1 MVEKIKALWIKYEEI
16 IAYLIVGGLTTV
28 VSWAAK
34 FLANFLLFDNT
45 MYPTPF
51 QNVVLSVINWT
62 AGVIFAYF
70 TNRKFVFKS
79 NAPMLSEAPKFVLSR
94 VSTLILDMV
103 VMQVLTAIG
112 VNLLVATLI
121 SAVLVIIGNYVFSKL
136 FVFNKKKDGG
146 SRRGK
151 INILTCKSI
160 IKAVRNW
167 QKIENLS
174 VFGLLFVCN
183 LYLELC
189 QISLQQFQR
198 CGNCILVGTL
208 VAVGSVDTGADESVS
223 GINTGA

>member
-1 MVEKIKALWIKYEEI
+1 MRNNMVEKIKALWIKYEEI

-103 VMQVLTAIG
+103 VMQVLTG

-136 FVFNKKKDGG
+136 FVFNKKKDTEAEEA
-146 SRRGK
+146 K
-151 INILTCKSI
+151 
-160 IKAVRNW
+160 
-167 QKIENLS
+167 
-174 VFGLLFVCN
+174 
-183 LYLELC
+183 
-189 QISLQQFQR
+189 
-198 CGNCILVGTL
+198 
-208 VAVGSVDTGADESVS
+208 
-223 GINTGA
+223 

>member
-1 MVEKIKALWIKYEEI
+1 MRNNMVEKIKALWIKYEEI

-51 QNVVLSVINWT
+51 QNVVLSVINW
-62 AGVIFAYF
+62 
-70 TNRKFVFKS
+70 KFVFKS

-136 FVFNKKKDGG
+136 FVFNKKKDGEAEET
-146 SRRGK
+146 K
-151 INILTCKSI
+151 
-160 IKAVRNW
+160 
-167 QKIENLS
+167 
-174 VFGLLFVCN
+174 
-183 LYLELC
+183 
-189 QISLQQFQR
+189 
-198 CGNCILVGTL
+198 
-208 VAVGSVDTGADESVS
+208 
-223 GINTGA
+223 

>member
-94 VSTLILDMV
+94 VC
-103 VMQVLTAIG
+103 
-112 VNLLVATLI
+112 LLYT
-121 SAVLVIIGNYVFSKL
+121 SPSPR
-136 FVFNKKKDGG
+136 D
-146 SRRGK
+146 
-151 INILTCKSI
+151 
-160 IKAVRNW
+160 
-167 QKIENLS
+167 
-174 VFGLLFVCN
+174 
-183 LYLELC
+183 
-189 QISLQQFQR
+189 
-198 CGNCILVGTL
+198 
-208 VAVGSVDTGADESVS
+208 
-223 GINTGA
+223 

>member
-51 QNVVLSVINWT
+51 QNVVLS
-62 AGVIFAYF
+62 
-70 TNRKFVFKS
+70 KFVFKS

-146 SRRGK
+146 AEEAK
-151 INILTCKSI
+151 
-160 IKAVRNW
+160 
-167 QKIENLS
+167 
-174 VFGLLFVCN
+174 
-183 LYLELC
+183 
-189 QISLQQFQR
+189 
-198 CGNCILVGTL
+198 
-208 VAVGSVDTGADESVS
+208 
-223 GINTGA
+223 